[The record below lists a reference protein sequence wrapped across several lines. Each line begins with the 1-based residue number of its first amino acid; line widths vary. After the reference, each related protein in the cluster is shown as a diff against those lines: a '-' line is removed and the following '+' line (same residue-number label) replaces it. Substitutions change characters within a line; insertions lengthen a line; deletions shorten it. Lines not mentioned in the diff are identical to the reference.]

1 MVWLKAC
8 PRCKGDLFLDEDH
21 YGKYKSCIQCG
32 YIKDLTDVPIAMPSG
47 WNWRQQRPGRTRRRK
62 RTSGKCTPLCRGGI
76 ETRPYILGKNT

>member
-32 YIKDLTDVPIAMPSG
+32 YIKDLVDEPVATPQAAQPAPSSDTPWLDLIAAF
-47 WNWRQQRPGRTRRRK
+47 PGAD
-62 RTSGKCTPLCRGGI
+62 
-76 ETRPYILGKNT
+76 